1 MCPAPQR
8 PSDHA
13 AAPSLAS
20 SADKISILHIP
31 PHSALVPGDCDHKV
45 RVPRTVH
52 SPLPSI
58 SRPSVRPSPAPQ
70 GGGRS

>member
-13 AAPSLAS
+13 AAPLLAS
-20 SADKISILHIP
+20 SADKIFILRIP
-31 PHSALVPGDCDHKV
+31 PHSALVPGDCDHEV
-45 RVPRTVH
+45 LVPRPVH
-52 SPLPSI
+52 SRLPST

-70 GGGRS
+70 AGGRS